1 MTKYL
6 DPEAKDEI
14 IKKISQEESD
24 IQNGIKGKEE
34 NLKAELMFSEFFPR
48 QVK

>member
-34 NLKAELMFSEFFPR
+34 NLKAELDVFRIPF
-48 QVK
+48 KTG